1 MRGALVSSSHPR
13 VVGSWQRLAARL
25 RRLLASRPILIARAL
40 ALVVA
45 LSTGVGTV
53 ALYVEYSNELLE
65 AGDRAALFPALGAGL
80 VVFGALWFYKAAGSE
95 DPSAPDGE
103 PPSSLPD
110 LFTDQSRPGRS
121 VAAFAVDDRDEDT
134 EPPETDPQPSLQE
147 FFKDLSRPG

>member
-1 MRGALVSSSHPR
+1 MRGALVSSWPGWL
-13 VVGSWQRLAARL
+13 VLWQRLTARL
-25 RRLLASRPILIARAL
+25 RRLLAWPIPVARAL
-40 ALVVA
+40 TLLVA
-45 LSTGVGTV
+45 FSTGVGTV

-110 LFTDQSRPGRS
+110 LFTDQPPG
-121 VAAFAVDDRDEDT
+121 
-134 EPPETDPQPSLQE
+134 PQ
-147 FFKDLSRPG
+147 RRGVRG